1 MPHITINELAERQRV
16 SVVTVRRWIAAGLAP
31 SHIRCG
37 RTIRFR
43 LQDIEAWEAERVQ
56 EQTKLASDRRAAM
69 ARPVMRRQTGN
80 NR

>member
-1 MPHITINELAERQRV
+1 MPHITIKELAERQRV

-43 LQDIEAWEAERVQ
+43 LQDVEAWEAERID
-56 EQTKLASDRRAAM
+56 EQSAIAVSRRAAVTGL
-69 ARPVMRRQTGN
+69 AVRRQAFGS
-80 NR
+80 R